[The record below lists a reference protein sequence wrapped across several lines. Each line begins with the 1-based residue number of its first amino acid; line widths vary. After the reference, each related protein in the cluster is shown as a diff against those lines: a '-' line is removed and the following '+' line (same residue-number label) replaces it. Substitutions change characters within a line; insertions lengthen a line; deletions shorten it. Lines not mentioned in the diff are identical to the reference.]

1 MYDRATLNL
10 MKILGIDPGTATTG
24 YGSLNW
30 DGNGIFSLHKFGW
43 IETDKTLAAT
53 VRLNSI
59 YRQMMLLLTEMK
71 PDAMIME
78 KVFFFS
84 NAKTIIRVSQAQG
97 VILLAADHCGIPV
110 HELTPSEVKKIVTGN
125 GRAKKPEMQTVIKR
139 ILKFKTPD
147 KKKTHFDDVA
157 DALAVALSYI
167 KKSQLGVHEGVIVS
181 G

>member
-1 MYDRATLNL
+1 

-24 YGSLNW
+24 YGVLNW
-30 DGNGIFSLHKFGW
+30 DGNGVYSLHKFGW
-43 IETDKTLAAT
+43 IETDKTLEAN

-59 YRQMMLLLTEMK
+59 YRQLMLLLAEFK

-97 VILLAADHCGIPV
+97 VILLAAEHSGVPV
-110 HELTPSEVKKIVTGN
+110 HELAPAEVKKIVTGN
-125 GRAKKPEMQTVIKR
+125 GRAKKPEMQTVVKK

-157 DALAVALSYI
+157 DALAVALCYI
-167 KKSQLGVHEGVIVS
+167 KKNGPKEVNKVYGRR
-181 G
+181 